1 MREEGPF
8 WFLLCFAFLFFSFLG
23 GEGVCGCVWV
33 CRSDEEEEEMRGKKW
48 VEQDRAGEEETGEE
62 RESSE
67 RERERRKKQGKRE
80 RVL

>member
-1 MREEGPF
+1 M
-8 WFLLCFAFLFFSFLG
+8 
-23 GEGVCGCVWV
+23 CGCVWV